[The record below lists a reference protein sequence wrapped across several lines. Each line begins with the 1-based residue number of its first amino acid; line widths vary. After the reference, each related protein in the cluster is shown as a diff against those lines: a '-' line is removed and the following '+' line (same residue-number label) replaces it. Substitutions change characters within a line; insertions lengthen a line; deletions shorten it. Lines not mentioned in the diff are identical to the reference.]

1 LDTNIIQNIRIPFI
15 SDERRKREDQLML
28 NALEY
33 EVLLPRA
40 STLRFIQSHIIGG
53 GLPNSCQLS
62 DVKKGKIT
70 DIYVYEFEYIEIDK
84 NRESFNL
91 KKMKEAGYIEK
102 LMNDIVNI
110 EFFLTK
116 YDLLY
121 QLKKKNIEA
130 IIRKTKEEQKKRRQR
145 KD

>member
-1 LDTNIIQNIRIPFI
+1 V

-40 STLRFIQSHIIGG
+40 STLRFIQSQIISG
-53 GLPNSCQLS
+53 GLPDSCQLS
-62 DVKKGKIT
+62 DVKKGKIN
-70 DIYVYEFEYIEIDK
+70 DIYVYEFEYIEVDK
-84 NRESFNL
+84 NRETFNL

-130 IIRKTKEEQKKRRQR
+130 IIRKTKEEQKKRRMR

>member
-1 LDTNIIQNIRIPFI
+1 
-15 SDERRKREDQLML
+15 
-28 NALEY
+28 
-33 EVLLPRA
+33 
-40 STLRFIQSHIIGG
+40 
-53 GLPNSCQLS
+53 LS
-62 DVKKGKIT
+62 DVKKGKIN
-70 DIYVYEFEYIEIDK
+70 DIYVYEFEYIEVAKD
-84 NRESFNL
+84 RESFNL

-102 LMNDIVNI
+102 LMNDIANI

-130 IIRKTKEEQKKRRQR
+130 IIRKTKEEQKKRRRQ